1 LKLSRKYDGEK
12 FLGAV
17 VHLGALGVV
26 TKITLNIQPTYQ
38 VRQVLYENLPMS
50 ALKDHFEQIMGAA
63 YSVSLFTDWQ
73 DKKFTE
79 VWLKSRVTE
88 KEKFTADPQFFGAT
102 LAKKNMH
109 PIAALSAEN
118 CTEQMGVPGPWYDRL
133 PHFKMGF
140 TPSAGKELQSEYFI
154 PRHNAVDAIMAVEKL
169 HAQITPHLL
178 ITEIRSISGDDLWMS
193 PCRHQDCVTIHFTWK
208 PEWPEVRALLPQIE
222 KEIIP
227 FRARPH
233 WGKLFTMTPQQLRK
247 SYGKLDEFIDLA
259 KSVDPNGKFRN
270 EFLDTNIFAS

>member
-1 LKLSRKYDGEK
+1 
-12 FLGAV
+12 
-17 VHLGALGVV
+17 
-26 TKITLNIQPTYQ
+26 
-38 VRQVLYENLPMS
+38 
-50 ALKDHFEQIMGAA
+50 
-63 YSVSLFTDWQ
+63 
-73 DKKFTE
+73 
-79 VWLKSRVTE
+79 
-88 KEKFTADPQFFGAT
+88 
-102 LAKKNMH
+102 MH

-140 TPSAGKELQSEYFI
+140 TPSAGKELQSEYFV

-169 HAQITPHLL
+169 HEQITPHLL
-178 ITEIRSISGDDLWMS
+178 ITEIRSIASDDLWMS

-208 PEWPEVRALLPQIE
+208 PEWPEVKALLPQIE

-247 SYGKLDEFIDLA
+247 SYGKMGDFIELA
-259 KSVDPNGKFRN
+259 KSLDPTGKFRN
-270 EFLDTNIFAS
+270 EFLDTNIFGV